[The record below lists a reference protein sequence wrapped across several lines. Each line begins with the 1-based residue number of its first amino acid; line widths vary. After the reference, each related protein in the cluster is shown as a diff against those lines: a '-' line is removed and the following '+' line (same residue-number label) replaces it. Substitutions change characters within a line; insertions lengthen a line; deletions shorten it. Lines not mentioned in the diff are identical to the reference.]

1 MPGKREIA
9 RADVMPMER
18 YARERAALRRRIIEL
33 KRDRRVAVGP
43 LAMLYFESY
52 ETMWHQVHEMLFIEK
67 GGEEQIPG
75 ELDAYNA
82 LIPQGDELVAT
93 LMFEIDEPDARRAI
107 LGRLGGVE
115 RTAFLEVGG
124 IRIEGRAAADLERS
138 TAAGRASAVQFIH
151 FQFSPQA
158 VAKFREP
165 GARVAVGLDHPQ
177 YAHMAVVPESV
188 RKALAEDFD

>member
-9 RADVMPMER
+9 RADIMPMER
-18 YARERAALRRRIIEL
+18 YARERPARRWSIIEL
-33 KRDRRVAVGP
+33 KRNRRVAVGP
-43 LAMLYFESY
+43 LATFYFENY

-75 ELDAYNA
+75 ELEAYNA

-124 IRIEGRAAADLERS
+124 IRIEGRAAADMERS
-138 TAAGRASAVQFIH
+138 TATGRASAVQFIH
-151 FQFSPQA
+151 FRFPPAA
-158 VAKFREP
+158 VARFREP
-165 GARVAVGLDHPQ
+165 GARVVVGLDHPQ
-177 YAHMAVVPESV
+177 YAHMAVAPESV